1 MVRWACL
8 RTHRSDRGEAL
19 EGSVSPEGRAASQA
33 DVQSSQEGCPSE
45 QLVLPTLTAAVAAP
59 RRSEEGWDEQAMMAL
74 ASAWEAAVAPKQA
87 EGMLQQAWAQT
98 QGQAQAQGPMEEAG
112 GSPELQGAEVEPLDG
127 HSGCVREQHALG

>member
-45 QLVLPTLTAAVAAP
+45 QLVLPTLSAAVAAP
-59 RRSEEGWDEQAMMAL
+59 RRSEEGWDEQAMLAL
-74 ASAWEAAVAPKQA
+74 ASEWEAVVAPKQA
-87 EGMLQQAWAQT
+87 EGMLQQAWE
-98 QGQAQAQGPMEEAG
+98 QAQGPLEEAG
-112 GSPELQGAEVEPLDG
+112 GSPELQGAEEEPHDG
-127 HSGCVREQHALG
+127 HSECVRDQLVLG